1 VRHIKHIV
9 VHCTATHH
17 RATIANIQAGW
28 RAKGWR
34 SPGYHYIIRYDGGI
48 TQLLAESQIAN
59 GVKGH
64 NAHSIHVSYIG
75 GVRFSKKK
83 DGELMDVFAADTRSV
98 EQKRTLRIT
107 LADIK
112 RRYPKAEI
120 VGHRDLSP
128 DMDGDGIIEPFE
140 WVKECPSFDAR
151 REYATL

>member
-1 VRHIKHIV
+1 VRHIKYIV

-34 SPGYHYIIRYDGGI
+34 APGYHYCVRYDGGI

-64 NAHSIHVSYIG
+64 NAHSIHISYIG
-75 GVRFSKKK
+75 GVDAKGKAK
-83 DGELMDVFAADTRSV
+83 DTRSDL
-98 EQKRTLRIT
+98 QKRTLRIT

>member
-1 VRHIKHIV
+1 VREIKYIV
-9 VHCTATHH
+9 VHCTATIP
-17 RATIANIQAGW
+17 RATITNIQAGW
-28 RAKGWR
+28 RAKGWKF
-34 SPGYHYIIRYDGGI
+34 PGYHYIIRYDGGI

-64 NAHSIHVSYIG
+64 NAHSIHISYIG
-75 GVRFSKKK
+75 GVDAKGKAK
-83 DGELMDVFAADTRSV
+83 DTRSDL
-98 EQKRTLRIT
+98 QKRTLRIT

-128 DMDGDGIIEPFE
+128 DMDGNGIIEPFE

-151 REYATL
+151 KEYASI

>member
-1 VRHIKHIV
+1 VRQIKHIV
-9 VHCTATHH
+9 VHCTATHQ
-17 RATIANIQAGW
+17 RATIASIQAGW
-28 RAKGWR
+28 RAKGWK
-34 SPGYHYIIRYDGGI
+34 SPGYHYIIRHDGGI

-75 GVRFSKKK
+75 GVDAKGKAK
-83 DGELMDVFAADTRSV
+83 DTRSDL
-98 EQKRTLRIT
+98 QKRTLRIT

-112 RRYPKAEI
+112 RRYPHAEI

-151 REYATL
+151 KEYATL